1 MQANRFLI
9 AALPVA
15 AIAVA
20 AAPGAY
26 AVEYLSVGA
35 ALKLMFPDAT
45 DFAPVSLALT
55 IEQLRDLDARIR
67 PSGGARVPRV
77 IEVRRDG
84 REIGRVYFD
93 GVIGKTELIDYA
105 TAIDAD
111 GRVRQVEILTYRES
125 HGYEVRNPRWRQ
137 QFVGK
142 GVTTPPA
149 LGDGIANI
157 SGATLSCR
165 HLTDGVRRLLMLHAA
180 EAAART

>member
-1 MQANRFLI
+1 MPVNRFLI
-9 AALPVA
+9 AALPLAV
-15 AIAVA
+15 ISVA

-26 AVEYLSVGA
+26 AVEYLSIDA
-35 ALKLMFPDAT
+35 ALRLMFPEAT
-45 DFAPVSLALT
+45 EFAPINLALSV
-55 IEQLRDLDARIR
+55 EQLRDLDARIR

-77 IEVRRDG
+77 VEVRRDG
-84 REIGRVYFD
+84 KAIGRVYLD

-105 TAIDAD
+105 AAIDAE

-142 GVTTPPA
+142 GVATPPT

-180 EAAART
+180 DAAART

>member
-1 MQANRFLI
+1 MKPNRFLI
-9 AALPVA
+9 AALPLA
-15 AIAVA
+15 AMSVA

-26 AVEYLSVGA
+26 AVEYLSVDA
-35 ALKLMFPDAT
+35 ALHLMFPDAT
-45 DFAPVSLALT
+45 EFAQVGLALT
-55 IEQLRDLDARIR
+55 IEQVRAIDSRIR

-77 IEVRRDG
+77 IEVRREG
-84 REIGRVYFD
+84 RAIGRVYLD

-142 GVTTPPA
+142 GVATPPA
-149 LGDGIANI
+149 LGEGIANI

-165 HLTDGVRRLLMLHAA
+165 HLTDGVRRLLLLHAA
-180 EAAART
+180 DSAARS

>member
-1 MQANRFLI
+1 MPVNRFLI

-15 AIAVA
+15 ALSAA

-26 AVEYLSVGA
+26 AVEYLSIDA
-35 ALKLMFPDAT
+35 ALRLMFPEAT
-45 DFAPVSLALT
+45 EFAPVNLTLSL
-55 IEQLRDLDARIR
+55 EQLRELDTRIR

-77 IEVRRDG
+77 IEARRDG
-84 REIGRVYFD
+84 KAIGRVYID

-105 TAIDAD
+105 AGIDAD
-111 GRVRQVEILTYRES
+111 GRIRQVEILTYRES

-142 GVTTPPA
+142 GVAMPPA

-180 EAAART
+180 DSAART

>member
-1 MQANRFLI
+1 MPVNRFLI
-9 AALPVA
+9 AALPLGV
-15 AIAVA
+15 ISVA

-26 AVEYLSVGA
+26 AVEYLSIDA
-35 ALKLMFPDAT
+35 ALRLMFPEAT
-45 DFAPVSLALT
+45 EFAPINLALSV
-55 IEQLRDLDARIR
+55 EQLRDLDARIR

-77 IEVRRDG
+77 VEVRRDG
-84 REIGRVYFD
+84 KAIGRVYLD

-105 TAIDAD
+105 AAIDAE

-142 GVTTPPA
+142 GVATPPT

-180 EAAART
+180 DAAART